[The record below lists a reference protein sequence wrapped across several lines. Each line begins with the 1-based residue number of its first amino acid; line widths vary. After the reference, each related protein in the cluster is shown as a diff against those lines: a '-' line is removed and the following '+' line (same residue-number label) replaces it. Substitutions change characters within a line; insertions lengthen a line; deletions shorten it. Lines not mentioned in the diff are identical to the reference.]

1 MRPLMNNTVRNSKAR
16 ANFEAVLQEQKDKI
30 RQYMIE
36 QGSEEYK
43 AISAK
48 YAMQRIEQQFIDRV
62 ANESVS
68 IWSGFEKNDF
78 ITLKKVLNYLQSK
91 KIGYTL
97 CGQEGCFTF
106 SELISN
112 YRVSTSFKERYNGL
126 APYNADGVLVYIY
139 PHELPVIEETI
150 GPKEGGKG
158 ALPLIMLGFVRNKLI
173 FEDEEYY
180 MFMEKYNLV
189 GTDFTDSDNDDA
201 LLIGIIRHLFDGT
214 AIGFGKESLRNA
226 DGNNVLM
233 NQHLLDLLRVGKKI
247 YAVKRHKAN
256 KVTDWTCAHDIES
269 RINQHNQ
276 GYVKSI
282 AVKSR
287 DPYEVH
293 PVWRGD
299 ATAYRKFNWQG
310 TDHGV
315 TRILDTSLSEFKTRF
330 EKYIKEYV
338 DYNLSY
344 FNSETIKK
352 NIAEIDARAAKL
364 TEMQRENKA
373 FKEQVCKKI
382 RRMTEITNSAKEFI
396 CEE

>member
-1 MRPLMNNTVRNSKAR
+1 MRPLMNNTKRK
-16 ANFEAVLQEQKDKI
+16 ANFEEVLKEQKDKMK
-30 RQYMIE
+30 QYMIE

-48 YAMQRIEQQFIDRV
+48 YAMQRIEQQFIDKV

-68 IWSGFEKNDF
+68 IWTGFEKNDF
-78 ITLKKVLNYLQSK
+78 IPLKKLLNYLRSK
-91 KIGYTL
+91 NIGYTL

-106 SELISN
+106 AELISQ
-112 YRVSTSFKERYNGL
+112 YRCSTSFKERRDGL

-139 PHELPVIEETI
+139 PHELPVIKETI
-150 GPKEGGKG
+150 GPKESGKG
-158 ALPLIMLGFVRNKLI
+158 SLPLIMLGFVRNKLI
-173 FEDEEYY
+173 FEDDEYY
-180 MFMEKYNLV
+180 MFMEKYNHV
-189 GTDFTDSDNDDA
+189 GTDFTESDDDDA
-201 LLIGIIRHLFDGT
+201 LLISIIRHLFDGT

-226 DGNNVLM
+226 DGSNVLM
-233 NQHLLDLLRVGKKI
+233 SQHLLDLLRVGKKI

-293 PVWRGD
+293 PVWRGN
-299 ATAYRKFNWQG
+299 ATEYKYFNWHG
-310 TDHGV
+310 TDHKV

-330 EKYIKEYV
+330 ENYIKEYV

-344 FNSETIKK
+344 FNSETIRK
-352 NIAEIDARAAKL
+352 NIEEIDARAAKL
-364 TEMQRENKA
+364 NEMQKENKA
-373 FKEQVCKKI
+373 FKTQVCKKI
-382 RRMTEITNSAKEFI
+382 RRMTDITNSAKEFV

>member
-1 MRPLMNNTVRNSKAR
+1 MRPLMNNTKRK
-16 ANFEAVLQEQKDKI
+16 ANFEEVLKEQKDKMK
-30 RQYMIE
+30 QYMIE

-48 YAMQRIEQQFIDRV
+48 YAMQRIEQQFIDKV

-68 IWSGFEKNDF
+68 IWTGFEKNDF
-78 ITLKKVLNYLQSK
+78 ITLKKVLNYLRSK
-91 KIGYTL
+91 NIGYTL

-106 SELISN
+106 AELISN
-112 YRVSTSFKERYNGL
+112 YRCSTSFKERHDGL

-139 PHELPVIEETI
+139 PHELPAIKETI
-150 GPKEGGKG
+150 GPKESGKG
-158 ALPLIMLGFVRNKLI
+158 SLPLIMLGFVRNKLI
-173 FEDEEYY
+173 FEDDEYY
-180 MFMEKYNLV
+180 MFMEKYNHV
-189 GTDFTDSDNDDA
+189 GTDFTETDDDDS
-201 LLIGIIRHLFDGT
+201 LLISIIRHLFDGT

-226 DGNNVLM
+226 DGINVLM
-233 NQHLLDLLRVGKKI
+233 SQHLLDLLRVGKKI

-282 AVKSR
+282 AVKTR

-293 PVWRGD
+293 PVWRGN
-299 ATAYRKFNWQG
+299 ATEYKYFNWHG
-310 TDHGV
+310 TDHKV
-315 TRILDTSLSEFKTRF
+315 TRIFDTSLSEFKTRF
-330 EKYIKEYV
+330 ENYIKEYV

-344 FNSETIKK
+344 FNSETIRK
-352 NIAEIDARAAKL
+352 NIEEIDARAAKL
-364 TEMQRENKA
+364 TEMQKENKA
-373 FKEQVCKKI
+373 FKSQVCKKI
-382 RRMTEITNSAKEFI
+382 RRMTDITSSAKEFI